1 MSPSALLAA
10 VGAVALLTL
19 VLVEVFEVML
29 LPRRVRRRW
38 RGARLYFRTSWS
50 VWRRLAAVLPAGW
63 RHEVLAV
70 FGPLSM
76 VVLLAVWAALLVGGF
91 GVLQWAIAQGGPEPP
106 SLPNQLYFSGV
117 SFLTL
122 GYGDVTAATRA
133 GKVVS
138 VVEAGVGF
146 GFVAVVIGYL
156 PVLYQLFSQREA
168 HVIRLD
174 GRAGSPPTGV
184 ALLERHAGAQGLAAL
199 GALLADWEH
208 WAAELLESHLSY
220 PMLAYYR
227 SQQDNESW
235 LAALAAV
242 IDACALLVAGLERV
256 PDAAANGAPARAADA
271 AEVPRFQARMT
282 FAAARST
289 IVEMAACWP
298 TRPPTTRPRWPSGCR
313 RPTARRS
320 WRGSGRWGCAS
331 PATAARRA
339 PCRPR
344 SPWRG
349 RPTSRSSRRSRSGWC
364 SRCRPGC
371 GRPTRRTTG
380 SRARRRRAR
389 CTRRRSGG
397 RCGEGRG
404 GGVGGG
410 RVVTP
415 YGVGGAAWSDGAWSG
430 TALTASVRRRCW
442 WGVWRSGVK
451 RMGAGRGG

>member
-50 VWRRLAAVLPAGW
+50 VWRRLAAAMPAGW
-63 RHEVLAV
+63 RHEVLAI

-76 VVLLAVWAALLVGGF
+76 VVLLAIWAALLMTGF

-138 VVEAGVGF
+138 VIEAGVGF

-242 IDACALLVAGLERV
+242 TDACALLVAGLERV
-256 PDAAANGAPARAADA
+256 PDVAANGAANGAPAGAADA

-289 IVEMAACWP
+289 IVEMARVLADA
-298 TRPPTTRPRWPSGCR
+298 RPDD
-313 RPTARRS
+313 
-320 WRGSGRWGCAS
+320 AS
-331 PATAARRA
+331 PVAERMPPEDRAALVTRLGKVGLRFAGDGSAPGAVPPALAVARAAYEPQLAAIAQRLVLTLPPWVRAADAPDNWEQGAPAARA
-339 PCRPR
+339 LYEAAE
-344 SPWRG
+344 
-349 RPTSRSSRRSRSGWC
+349 RR
-364 SRCRPGC
+364 
-371 GRPTRRTTG
+371 
-380 SRARRRRAR
+380 
-389 CTRRRSGG
+389 
-397 RCGEGRG
+397 E
-404 GGVGGG
+404 
-410 RVVTP
+410 
-415 YGVGGAAWSDGAWSG
+415 
-430 TALTASVRRRCW
+430 VR
-442 WGVWRSGVK
+442 
-451 RMGAGRGG
+451 